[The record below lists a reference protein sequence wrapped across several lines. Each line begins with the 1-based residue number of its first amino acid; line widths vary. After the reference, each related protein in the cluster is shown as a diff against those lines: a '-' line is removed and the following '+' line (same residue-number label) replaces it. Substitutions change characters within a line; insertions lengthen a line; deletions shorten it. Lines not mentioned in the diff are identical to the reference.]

1 MMTKDTS
8 KSAEKPKGKL
18 KKILMTSTASLILI
32 TGGIGGGVYYAG
44 GITGKGHAAEVPD
57 LPKLVERSEDDPAE
71 AEEGSEGKVAP
82 LKTGTVAVK
91 NDTAKVDPKK
101 YAATYMPL
109 DQNFTA
115 NLANGAGF
123 VQVGLSIATYYDG
136 KVITN
141 VKQEMV
147 PIRSAILMVLSEENV
162 EILSTPEGKHGLQK
176 KLTRAINKVLR
187 DKHGFGGIDN
197 VYFTNLVIQ

>member
-1 MMTKDTS
+1 MMTKDS
-8 KSAEKPKGKL
+8 NNSIEKPRGKL
-18 KKILMTSTASLILI
+18 KKILMISTVGLILI
-32 TGGIGGGVYYAG
+32 AGGTGGGIYYAG
-44 GITGKGHAAEVPD
+44 GISGKARLAEDPN
-57 LPKLVERSEDDPAE
+57 LPKLVERSELETVEPE
-71 AEEGSEGKVAP
+71 AGSEGKDAP
-82 LKTGTVAVK
+82 LKTGTIAVK
-91 NDTAKVDPKK
+91 NDAAIVDPKK
-101 YAATYMPL
+101 YAATYLAL
-109 DQNFTA
+109 DQSFTA
-115 NLANGAGF
+115 NLADGAGF

-162 EILSTPEGKHGLQK
+162 EILSTPQGKHGLQK
-176 KLTRAINKVLR
+176 KLTKAINMVLR

>member
-1 MMTKDTS
+1 MTKNTE
-8 KSAEKPKGKL
+8 SAKEKKGGKW
-18 KKILMTSTASLILI
+18 KRMILI
-32 TGGIGGGVYYAG
+32 GVGSLALLAAGIGGGVYFSASIAG
-44 GITGKGHAAEVPD
+44 SHEESEDPAR
-57 LPKLVERSEDDPAE
+57 PKLVERSQIESEGEP
-71 AEEGSEGKVAP
+71 EEGSGTSEVP
-82 LKTGTVAVK
+82 LRVGTVTVK
-91 NDTAKVDPKK
+91 NDRQKIDPKK
-101 YAATYMPL
+101 YAATYLPL

-115 NLANGAGF
+115 NLADGAGF
-123 VQVGLSIATYYDG
+123 VQIGLSVSTYFDG

-162 EILSTPEGKHGLQK
+162 EQLSTPPGKQRLQK
-176 KLTRAINKVLR
+176 KLTAAINSVLR